1 MFSEIERIGEMFG
14 VRDEDIPAFITAVA
28 EAVSRHVNL
37 VEDYHG
43 KATNGGLR

>member
-14 VRDEDIPAFITAVA
+14 VRDEDIPAFITAIADAMSV
-28 EAVSRHVNL
+28 

-43 KATNGGLR
+43 KVTNGGTYSC